1 MDGDKN
7 KLAAAP
13 SKTPSSKAPSS
24 NTGERPDPSA
34 WNQSDLLSYKL
45 AILSR
50 LFERGSEAQLAR
62 HYGFWLT
69 DCRLLGHL
77 LAKSPRTVR
86 DLAEDMVMDK
96 APISRSA
103 SRLVEKGMLTREAD
117 PADGRSAVFN
127 LTVEGRKL
135 ASTIMARARSGQ
147 ARYLGLLTPEESWVM
162 LDAVDKLLEF
172 AKTRVPKEPEPRDE

>member
-1 MDGDKN
+1 MDGDKI
-7 KLAAAP
+7 KTVAASA
-13 SKTPSSKAPSS
+13 KKAVATS
-24 NTGERPDPSA
+24 ERPDPTH

-62 HYGFWLT
+62 RYGLWLT
-69 DCRLLGHL
+69 DCRVLGHL

-127 LTVEGRKL
+127 LTPEGRTL
-135 ASTIMARARSGQ
+135 ASTIMSNAQIGQ
-147 ARYLGLLTPEESWVM
+147 NRFLNLLKPDECWVL
-162 LDAVDKLLEF
+162 LDAIDVLLAF
-172 AKTRVPKEPEPRDE
+172 AKTTQPKAADREDD

>member
-1 MDGDKN
+1 MDGDKD
-7 KLAAAP
+7 KGVMSAAGSHTP
-13 SKTPSSKAPSS
+13 PDTSK
-24 NTGERPDPSA
+24 RPDPSN
-34 WNQSDLLSYKL
+34 WQQSELLSYKL

-62 HYGFWLT
+62 HYGLWLT

-117 PADGRSAVFN
+117 PADGRSAMFN

-135 ASTIMARARSGQ
+135 ASTIMSSAQYGQ
-147 ARYLGLLTPEESWVM
+147 GRYLNLLPPEDCWV
-162 LDAVDKLLEF
+162 LVDAIDKLLDF
-172 AKTRVPKEPEPRDE
+172 AKTKMSKTIDPEAER

>member
-7 KLAAAP
+7 KIALP
-13 SKTPSSKAPSS
+13 TRK
-24 NTGERPDPSA
+24 TGERPDPSA
-34 WNQSDLLSYKL
+34 WNQNDLLSYKL

-62 HYGFWLT
+62 RYGLWLT

-77 LAKSPRTVR
+77 LARSPRTVR

-127 LTVEGRKL
+127 LTAEGRKL
-135 ASTIMARARSGQ
+135 ASTIMSNARVGQ
-147 ARYLGLLTPEESWVM
+147 NRFLNLLKPEDSWVL
-162 LDAVDKLLEF
+162 LDAIDVLLGF
-172 AKTRVPKEPEPRDE
+172 AKTTQPKVQAPEDE

>member
-7 KLAAAP
+7 KIGAVPAR
-13 SKTPSSKAPSS
+13 TPSSK
-24 NTGERPDPSA
+24 TERPDPST
-34 WNQSDLLSYKL
+34 WNQNDLLSYKL

-62 HYGFWLT
+62 RYELWLT

-117 PADGRSAVFN
+117 PTDGRSAVFN

-135 ASTIMARARSGQ
+135 ATTIMSNARVGQ
-147 ARYLGLLTPEESWVM
+147 NRFLNLLKPEDCWVL
-162 LDAVDKLLEF
+162 LDAIDVLLAF
-172 AKTRVPKEPEPRDE
+172 AKTTQPKARIPEDD

>member
-7 KLAAAP
+7 KIAAAAP
-13 SKTPSSKAPSS
+13 KTPSSK
-24 NTGERPDPSA
+24 TMERPDPST

-62 HYGFWLT
+62 RYGFWLT

-77 LAKSPRTVR
+77 LARSPRTVR

-127 LTVEGRKL
+127 LTPEGRKL
-135 ASTIMARARSGQ
+135 ASTIMSNARVGQ
-147 ARYLGLLTPEESWVM
+147 NRFLTLLKPDECWVL
-162 LDAVDKLLEF
+162 LDAIDVLLAF
-172 AKTRVPKEPEPRDE
+172 AKTTQPKSRPPEDE

>member
-7 KLAAAP
+7 KSAQASQGAV
-13 SKTPSSKAPSS
+13 TRD
-24 NTGERPDPSA
+24 GRPDPSG
-34 WNQSDLLSYKL
+34 WHQNDLLSYKL

-62 HYGFWLT
+62 RYGLWLT

-127 LTVEGRKL
+127 LTPEGRKL
-135 ASTIMARARSGQ
+135 ASTIMSKAQIGQ
-147 ARYLGLLTPEESWVM
+147 GRYLSLLSPEESWTL
-162 LDAVDKLLEF
+162 LDAVDKLLDF
-172 AKTRVPKEPEPRDE
+172 AKTRIASEPGSDEK

>member
-1 MDGDKN
+1 MDGDKK
-7 KLAAAP
+7 KLTDAIH
-13 SKTPSSKAPSS
+13 SD
-24 NTGERPDPSA
+24 GRPDSSA
-34 WNQSDLLSYKL
+34 WNQSDLLTYRL

-50 LFERGSEAQLAR
+50 LIERGSEAQLAR
-62 HYGFWLT
+62 NYGLWLT

-103 SRLVEKGMLTREAD
+103 SRLVEKGMLTRAAD

-135 ASTIMARARSGQ
+135 ATTIMSAARQGQ
-147 ARYLGLLTPEESWVM
+147 GRFFNLLSAEESWIL
-162 LDAVDKLLEF
+162 LDAVDKLLDF
-172 AKTRVPKEPEPRDE
+172 AKRAASKSPPKAK

>member
-1 MDGDKN
+1 MDGN
-7 KLAAAP
+7 KVKAAIP
-13 SKTPSSKAPSS
+13 QGSSRADA
-24 NTGERPDPSA
+24 NGRPDPA
-34 WNQSDLLSYKL
+34 NWHQGELLSYKL

-62 HYGFWLT
+62 KYGLWLT

-103 SRLVEKGMLTREAD
+103 SRLVEKGMLTRESD
-117 PADGRSAVFN
+117 PADGHSAVFT
-127 LTVEGRKL
+127 LTAEGRKL
-135 ASTIMARARSGQ
+135 ASTIMSSAQYGQ
-147 ARYLGLLTPEESWVM
+147 GKYLSLLQPEECWVL
-162 LDAVDKLLEF
+162 LDAVEKLLDF
-172 AKTRVPKEPEPRDE
+172 AKTKLPKDASFRDN

>member
-1 MDGDKN
+1 MDGN
-7 KLAAAP
+7 KKKITDAVK
-13 SKTPSSKAPSS
+13 SD
-24 NTGERPDPSA
+24 GRPDSSA
-34 WNQSDLLSYKL
+34 WNQNELFSYKL

-50 LFERGSEAQLAR
+50 LIERGSEAQLAR
-62 HYGFWLT
+62 NYGLWLT

-127 LTVEGRKL
+127 LTAEGRKL
-135 ASTIMARARSGQ
+135 ASNIMSAARQGQ
-147 ARYLGLLTPEESWVM
+147 GRFFNFLSPEESWI
-162 LDAVDKLLEF
+162 LIDALDKLLDA
-172 AKTRVPKEPEPRDE
+172 AKRHASKSPADPDDE